1 MKRPANYE
9 IFIKSAQ
16 WRNICATMIKQ
27 AERKCVRCGNSS
39 ARLEVHHLNYERFG
53 GRERRSDLLVVCK
66 TCHEQVEIIRQQEL
80 KKKAQKALHDA
91 RFRGY
96 IIKLHGEEY
105 WLTEVPTE
113 EDYEAF
119 EAFLERKEEEELRTL
134 NEQFS

>member
-1 MKRPANYE
+1 MQRDQTMKRPAEYE

-16 WRNICATMIKQ
+16 WRNICATMIKL
-27 AERKCVRCGNSS
+27 ANSKCERCGNSP

-53 GRERRSDLLVVCK
+53 GRERRNDLLVVCK

-119 EAFLERKEEEELRTL
+119 EAFLERKEEEEERA
-134 NEQFS
+134 